1 MGNNPAPSRREFLAA
16 TAAAA
21 VAARGLAAP
30 STAAVTPKRYAIVG
44 TGVRGC
50 GMWGRDVVQKWP
62 DAVEFVG
69 LCDINHKRVEIA
81 KQFIG
86 VDCPTFTNFGE
97 MCDKTKPEMLAITT
111 VDATH
116 TGYILEGL

>member
-1 MGNNPAPSRREFLAA
+1 MGNNTGPSRREFLAA

-21 VAARGLAAP
+21 AVSARALSAPATTKLAP
-30 STAAVTPKRYAIVG
+30 RRYAIVG

-50 GMWGRDVVQKWP
+50 GMWGRDIVQNYH

-81 KQFIG
+81 RKFMG
-86 VDCPTFTNFGE
+86 VDCPTFTNFAE
-97 MCDKTKPEMLAITT
+97 MCDKTKPE
-111 VDATH
+111 
-116 TGYILEGL
+116 